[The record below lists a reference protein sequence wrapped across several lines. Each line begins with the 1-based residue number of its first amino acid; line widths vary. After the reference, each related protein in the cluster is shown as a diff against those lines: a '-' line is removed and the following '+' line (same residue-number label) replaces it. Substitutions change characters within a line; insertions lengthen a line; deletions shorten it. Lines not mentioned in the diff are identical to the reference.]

1 MHPKNKNRFK
11 NEMRRGVALLP
22 NLLTTANMFCGF
34 FSITKTL
41 AGDFVFAVWLV
52 VLAGLFDF
60 LDGRVARMTHTQSRF
75 GMEYDSLA
83 DLTTFCIAPAVLAY
97 TWGLGQFGKIGLAAA
112 FLYFACGALRLARF
126 NVQSD
131 SIEKTD
137 FQGLPTP
144 AAAGTMVSFVLFY
157 DYVFGHFPKVDTL
170 MSPPYL
176 ILLTLTVFLGALM
189 VSQVRYKSMKSV
201 KRRSSFVSL
210 VLIVATL
217 FIILA
222 KPEIMLFAFG
232 LCYIS
237 YGILNWV
244 IASRSQASNI
254 LEFFQTFFVE
264 QQEAVFEPQR
274 HTRPRRFGH
283 RHFHQRQGNVVNLP
297 PIKNE
302 TGQE

>member
-1 MHPKNKNRFK
+1 
-11 NEMRRGVALLP
+11 MRRGVALLP

-41 AGDFVFAVWLV
+41 AGDFVFAVWLI

-97 TWGLGQFGKIGLAAA
+97 AWGLGQFGKIGLAAT

-131 SIEKTD
+131 SVEKND

-144 AAAGTMVSFVLFY
+144 AAAGTMVSFILFY
-157 DYVFGHFPKVDTL
+157 DYVFGPFPKIDTPINL
-170 MSPPYL
+170 QYL
-176 ILLTLTVFLGALM
+176 LLLGLTVFLGALM

-222 KPEIMLFAFG
+222 KPEITLFTFG
-232 LCYIS
+232 VCYIS

-244 IASRSQASNI
+244 IESRSRVKNI
-254 LEFFQTFFVE
+254 GKFLQSFFIE
-264 QQEAVFEPQR
+264 QQESSFAPHRPVRP
-274 HTRPRRFGH
+274 PRRFSR
-283 RHFHQRQGNVVNLP
+283 RHPQQQIGNVVHLP
-297 PIKNE
+297 PAKNDTE
-302 TGQE
+302 